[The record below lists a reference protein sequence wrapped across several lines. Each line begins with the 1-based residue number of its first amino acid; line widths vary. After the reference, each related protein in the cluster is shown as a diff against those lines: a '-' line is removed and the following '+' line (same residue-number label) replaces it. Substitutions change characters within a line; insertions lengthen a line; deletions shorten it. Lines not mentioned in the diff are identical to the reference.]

1 MAKATIKSKTGALIT
16 IEGTEKEVS
25 GIVTIFERAAAVGHA
40 KAEVGRLRAE
50 KEDRKK
56 RASVSDLVI
65 TLKEE
70 GFFDKPKGLTDI
82 SNALEEQGYLCP
94 VTTLSGIMLGLV
106 KRRLFRRK
114 KAEGKWVYG
123 K

>member
-25 GIVTIFERAAAVGHA
+25 DILSTFERTAVVGQVKAAIAR
-40 KAEVGRLRAE
+40 GRSE
-50 KEDRKK
+50 KKEQKK
-56 RASVSDLVI
+56 RANVSDLVV
-65 TLKEE
+65 TLQEE
-70 GFFDKPKGLTDI
+70 GFFNKPKGLSEI
-82 SNALEEQGYLCP
+82 SRALEEQGYICP
-94 VTTLSGIMLGLV
+94 VTTLSAVMLGLV
-106 KRRLFRRK
+106 KKRLFRRK

>member
-1 MAKATIKSKTGALIT
+1 MARATIKSKTGAVIT
-16 IEGTEKEVS
+16 VEGTEKEVS
-25 GIVTIFERAAAVGHA
+25 NILSTFERTAVVGQAKAIAARGHA
-40 KAEVGRLRAE
+40 EKKEQKRRAG
-50 KEDRKK
+50 
-56 RASVSDLVI
+56 VTDLVV

-70 GFFDKPKGLTDI
+70 GFFDKPKSLTDI
-82 SNALEEQGYLCP
+82 SSALEEQGYLCP

-106 KRRLFRRK
+106 KRRLFQRK